1 MNNKKK
7 YYLYIEKTKVE
18 VSYDI
23 YKAYYHYKRKENYFL
38 KDLKEGRERLN
49 PGNNKKML
57 YPSKEDSFDRINKKY
72 GELLG
77 DNKYNPENIFIKKEI
92 LENLY
97 FALNKL
103 NPDERDL
110 IYGLFYQNK
119 SEMEIARE
127 KGLTRGKIRYLKEK
141 IFSKLKNYL

>member
-38 KDLKEGRERLN
+38 RDLKEGRERLIS
-49 PGNNKKML
+49 GNNKKIL
-57 YPSKEDSFDRINKKY
+57 FPSKEDSFDRINEEY

-77 DNKYNPENIFIKKEI
+77 DNKYNPE
-92 LENLY
+92 Y
-97 FALNKL
+97 
-103 NPDERDL
+103 
-110 IYGLFYQNK
+110 IY
-119 SEMEIARE
+119 
-127 KGLTRGKIRYLKEK
+127 
-141 IFSKLKNYL
+141 